1 MAENAKAGTLIV
13 VAHPEVVV
21 RLFSTVAEGAELAVV
36 TEDGGAGRE
45 LEAVGRALGARGTHL
60 LLSPSEVGPWCRERR
75 ERGDL
80 RVFTHSP
87 QEDAPLHREVAL
99 LVSRV
104 FERLWVPA
112 TGARP
117 SVCTVLDDAAFQRKL
132 GLLNALYRERPDG
145 AQGGACTDP
154 LRDGPGLEAFTEV
167 RAGDV
172 VRALSLTKP
181 EIFSELAD
189 PWGFAGSTY
198 EGERFALTAKVL
210 EPLRHAS
217 PAPRR
222 VVDVGACE
230 GMMTEHLLSLFP
242 QASIQAVESEPRF
255 VARLRERLGGNAR
268 VRIVEASA
276 EDVALEADLV
286 LLAEVLYYLSDDASR
301 DLLDRLR
308 ASHLLTS
315 YGGGFGAQVHAAL
328 AERGWRAVHSA
339 VLPGRIEPVD
349 GARSPLLVR
358 RAGTELRLWE
368 RGISHG

>member
-1 MAENAKAGTLIV
+1 MAENNPAPALIV
-13 VAHPEVVV
+13 VAHPEDVV
-21 RLFSTVAEGAELAVV
+21 RLFSTVAPGADLAVV

-45 LEAVGRALGARGTHL
+45 LEAVGRALGARSTHL
-60 LLSPSEVGPWCRERR
+60 LLSPSEVGPWCREQRS
-75 ERGDL
+75 RGDV

-99 LVSRV
+99 RVSRV
-104 FERLWVPA
+104 FDRLWVPA

-117 SVCTVLDDAAFQRKL
+117 TAWTVLDDAAFQRKL
-132 GLLNALYRERPDG
+132 GLLNTLYRERPDG
-145 AQGGACTDP
+145 ASSGACTDP
-154 LRDGPGLEAFTEV
+154 VRDGPGIEAFTEA
-167 RAGDV
+167 RAADV

-189 PWGFAGSTY
+189 PWGFARSAY
-198 EGERFALTAKVL
+198 EVERFALTAKVL
-210 EPLRHAS
+210 GTLRHAV
-217 PAPRR
+217 PPRR

-230 GMMTEHLLSLFP
+230 GMMTEHLLALFP
-242 QASIQAVESEPRF
+242 DANIQAVESEPRF
-255 VARLRERLGGNAR
+255 VTRLRERLGGHAR

-315 YGGGFGAQVHAAL
+315 YGGGFGDQLHAAL
-328 AERGWRAVHSA
+328 AGRGWRCVQSA
-339 VLPGRIEPVD
+339 TLPGRIEPVD
-349 GARSPLLVR
+349 GASSPLLVR
-358 RAGTELRLWE
+358 RAGTGIRLWE
-368 RGISHG
+368 R

>member
-1 MAENAKAGTLIV
+1 MAEIEKAPALIV
-13 VAHPEVVV
+13 AAHPEDVV
-21 RLFSTVAEGAELAVV
+21 RLFSTVAPGAAVAVV

-45 LEAVGRALGARGTHL
+45 LEAVGRALGVRSTHL
-60 LLSPSEVGPWCRERR
+60 LLSPSEVGPWCREQRAL
-75 ERGDL
+75 GDV

-104 FERLWVPA
+104 FDRLWVPA

-117 SVCTVLDDAAFQRKL
+117 TDWTVLDDAAFQRKL

-145 AQGGACTDP
+145 ARSGACTDP
-154 LRDGPGLEAFTEV
+154 VRDGPGIEAFTEV

-189 PWGFAGSTY
+189 PWGFARSTY

-210 EPLRHAS
+210 GTLRQGV
-217 PAPRR
+217 PPRR

-230 GMMTEHLLSLFP
+230 GMMTEHLLTLFP
-242 QASIQAVESEPRF
+242 DANVQAVESEPRF
-255 VARLRERLGGNAR
+255 VARLRERLGRQAR
-268 VRIVEASA
+268 VRIVEACA

-286 LLAEVLYYLSDDASR
+286 LLAEVLYYLSEDAGHG
-301 DLLDRLR
+301 LLDRLR

-315 YGGGFGAQVHAAL
+315 YGGGFGARVHAAL
-328 AERGWRAVHSA
+328 TARGWRCARSA
-339 VLPGRIEPVD
+339 TLPGRIEPVD
-349 GARSPLLVR
+349 GTSSPLLVR
-358 RAGTELRLWE
+358 RAGTEIRLWE
-368 RGISHG
+368 R

>member
-1 MAENAKAGTLIV
+1 MAENEQAPALIV
-13 VAHPEVVV
+13 VAHPEDVV
-21 RLFSTVAEGAELAVV
+21 RLFSTVAPGADVAVV
-36 TEDGGAGRE
+36 TEDGSAGRE
-45 LEAVGRALGARGTHL
+45 LEAVGRALGARSTHL
-60 LLSPSEVGPWCRERR
+60 LLSPSEVGPWCREQRS
-75 ERGDL
+75 RGDV

-117 SVCTVLDDAAFQRKL
+117 TACTVLDDAAFQRKL

-145 AQGGACTDP
+145 ARAGACTDP
-154 LRDGPGLEAFTEV
+154 VRDGPGIEAFAEV

-189 PWGFAGSTY
+189 PWGFAQSTY

-210 EPLRHAS
+210 GTLRDAG
-217 PAPRR
+217 APRR

-230 GMMTEHLLSLFP
+230 GLMTEHLLTLFP
-242 QASIQAVESEPRF
+242 EANVRAVESEPRF
-255 VARLRERLGGNAR
+255 VTRLRERLGSHAR

-286 LLAEVLYYLSDDASR
+286 LLAEVLYYLSEDAGH
-301 DLLDRLR
+301 DLLNRLR

-328 AERGWRAVHSA
+328 VARGWRCVQSA
-339 VLPGRIEPVD
+339 TLPGRIEPVD
-349 GARSPLLVR
+349 GAASPLLVR
-358 RAGTELRLWE
+358 RAGTEIRLWE
-368 RGISHG
+368 R

>member
-1 MAENAKAGTLIV
+1 MVETQKAATLIV
-13 VAHPEVVV
+13 VAHPEDVV
-21 RLFSTVAEGAELAVV
+21 RLFSTVAGGADLAVV

-45 LEAVGRALGARGTHL
+45 LEAVGRALGARSTHL
-60 LLSPSEVGPWCRERR
+60 LLSPSEIGPWCREQR
-75 ERGDL
+75 EQGAR

-87 QEDAPLHREVAL
+87 QEEAPLHREVAV

-104 FERLWVPA
+104 FDRLWVPA

-117 SVCTVLDDAAFQRKL
+117 TECTVLDDAAFQRKL

-154 LRDGPGLEAFTEV
+154 LRDGPGIEAFTEV
-167 RAGDV
+167 HSTDM

-189 PWGFAGSTY
+189 PWGFAQSTY
-198 EGERFALTAKVL
+198 EGERFALTVRVL
-210 EPLRHAS
+210 ESLRHAS
-217 PAPRR
+217 PRR

-242 QASIQAVESEPRF
+242 HANVQAVESEPRF
-255 VARLRERLGGNAR
+255 VARLRERLGGHGR

-286 LLAEVLYYLSDDASR
+286 LLAEVLYYLSDDAAQ
-301 DLLDRLR
+301 DLLDRVR

-315 YGGGFGAQVHAAL
+315 YGGGFGAKVHAAL
-328 AERGWRAVHSA
+328 DERGWKVVMSET
-339 VLPGRIEPVD
+339 LPGRIESVD

-358 RAGTELRLWE
+358 RAGTEIRLWK
-368 RGISHG
+368 R